1 MKISNRKAFFEYFIL
16 EEFVAGIVL
25 MGTEVK
31 SIRNGDANIA
41 ESYAFINNGEV
52 WVKNMHVSKYKHAH
66 TVEKQDEIRD
76 KKLLLNKKEINKI
89 ERLLQDKGI
98 TLIPLE
104 LFILNNKIKLK
115 IGIAKGKKL
124 YDKRESIKKRDTERE
139 INRLV

>member
-1 MKISNRKAFFEYFIL
+1 MKISNKKAFYEFFIL
-16 EEFVAGIVL
+16 EEFICGVVL

-31 SIRNGDANIA
+31 SIRNGDASIA
-41 ESYAFINNGEV
+41 EAYAYINNSEIWIKG
-52 WVKNMHVSKYKHAH
+52 MRVSKYKHAH
-66 TVEKQDEIRD
+66 TVEKQDELRD
-76 KKLLLNKKEINKI
+76 KKLLLNKKEIIKI

-124 YDKRESIKKRDTERE
+124 WDKRETIKKKDIERE
-139 INRLV
+139 INKY